1 MDYLDEN
8 NRLITAPEPR
18 WITSPKRLRVFFG
31 GEAIVDTTRAN
42 LFRGGGPPVYYFP
55 KDDVRQGALT
65 ATGRTETNARGTMS
79 LFDVR
84 LGERSAEGA
93 AWEYTETADDVPF
106 LAGTVAFRWGEMDAW
121 YEEEEEVFVHAKDPF
136 KRIETFRSARHVEVY
151 AGGERVADSTSS
163 VVLLEPGHPLRY
175 YLPKMDIRME
185 AAAPQRDGEPLPVQG
200 EGELLLRG
208 DGERLAGRRGVVL
221 QVSHDGDRR
230 GRRAGLL
237 LQRAGGCHSCRRR
250 RIGEA
255 GDQLAAIGGLTWP
268 EPETGTRKRNG
279 RRGSTWPRRTASP
292 ITSG

>member
-42 LFRGGGPPVYYFP
+42 LFRGGGPPVYYFA
-55 KDDVRQGALT
+55 KDDVRQDALT

-84 LGERSAEGA
+84 VGERSVEGA

-175 YLPKMDIRME
+175 YLPKMDIRM
-185 AAAPQRDGEPLPVQG
+185 D
-200 EGELLLRG
+200 LLLPSETASRCPYKG
-208 DGERLAGRRGVVL
+208 KANYYSVETASGLLEDAAWCYKYPTTETAGV
-221 QVSHDGDRR
+221 
-230 GRRAGLL
+230 AGLVCFFNE
-237 LQRAGGCHSCRRR
+237 RVDAIRVGGEELEKPVTNWRR
-250 RIGEA
+250 
-255 GDQLAAIGGLTWP
+255 
-268 EPETGTRKRNG
+268 
-279 RRGSTWPRRTASP
+279 
-292 ITSG
+292 